1 MIHFKCIRRA
11 GWKSPGKNICIAVT
25 AFFFSTNIHALD
37 LTQTLERA
45 EQYDATLRSALADYM
60 AAEELFPQSRA
71 NLLPDITAGGF
82 YQRNDTNRENSTGTI
97 VQDID
102 SSFTTKGYDLTLNQV
117 VFNKAL
123 WDAME
128 QSEAL
133 VAQAA
138 ANYEVAKQDL
148 ILRTANAYF
157 NVLGAQDNVAF
168 TIAEKEAI
176 GRQLEQS
183 RERFNVGLI
192 AITDVR
198 ESQASYDNAVA
209 NEIVAQNTLRNN
221 IEALRVIIGD
231 PIDEL
236 VPLAEKF
243 PLLLPE
249 PADINQWQSMA
260 LDNNLSLKASRYA
273 LTAAKENYE
282 GSRAGHYPVLN
293 LRAAHTFD
301 SSDGSAF
308 GNTFGGSDNTANSL
322 AGQLAIPIYQGGGT
336 TSRTRQANAEVWSAQ
351 AFVDQFVRTTVQ
363 QVRDAYLGVEAS
375 VSSVKAFH
383 QALISAK
390 TSVEA
395 TEAGFEAG
403 TRTSVDVLLVQ
414 GRQFE
419 AERNYARSRYDYLL
433 VLLELQRATGSL
445 TREDVWQLNEW
456 LAASNKDQTRD
467 Y

>member
-1 MIHFKCIRRA
+1 MTLRNSFLIGLSA
-11 GWKSPGKNICIAVT
+11 L
-25 AFFFSTNIHALD
+25 FFSSSVQALD
-37 LTQTLERA
+37 LKQALERA

-82 YQRNDTNRENSTGTI
+82 YQRNDTSRENSTGSAIT
-97 VQDID
+97 DFD
-102 SSFTTKGYDLTLNQV
+102 SNFTTKGYDVTLNQV
-117 VFNKAL
+117 IFNKAF

-138 ANYEVAKQDL
+138 ANYEVAKQEL
-148 ILRTANAYF
+148 IIRTARAYF

-168 TIAEKEAI
+168 TRAEKEAI

-209 NEIVAQNTLRNN
+209 NEIVAMNTLRNN

-231 PIDEL
+231 PIDDL

-243 PLLLPE
+243 PLLMPE
-249 PADINQWQSMA
+249 PSDIDQWQSMA
-260 LDNNLSLKASRYA
+260 LDGNLSLKASRFA

-301 SSDGSAF
+301 TSDGSAF
-308 GNTFGGSDNTANSL
+308 GSTFGGSDNTANSL
-322 AGQLAIPIYQGGGT
+322 AAQLAIPLYQGGGT

-351 AFVDQFVRTTVQ
+351 AFVDQSIRTTVQ
-363 QVRDAYLGVEAS
+363 QIRDAYLGVEAS
-375 VSSVKAFH
+375 VSSVQAFN

-433 VLLELQRATGSL
+433 VLLELQRAAGSL
-445 TREDVWQLNEW
+445 TREDVWKINEW
-456 LAASNKDQTRD
+456 LNASGSASQPTSSPSTP
-467 Y
+467 

>member
-1 MIHFKCIRRA
+1 M
-11 GWKSPGKNICIAVT
+11 SPGKRFYIAVT
-25 AFFFSTNIHALD
+25 AFFFSTSIQALD
-37 LTQTLERA
+37 LTETLERA
-45 EQYDATLRSALADYM
+45 EKYDATLRTAMADYM
-60 AAEELFPQSRA
+60 AAEEQYPQSRA
-71 NLLPDITAGGF
+71 NLLPDITAGAF
-82 YQRNDTNRENSTGTI
+82 IQENDTKRENSTGTAI
-97 VQDID
+97 TDGS
-102 SSFTTKGYDLTLNQV
+102 SSFQSKGYDLTLNQV
-117 VFNKAL
+117 IFNKAL

-128 QSEAL
+128 QSQAL

-148 ILRTANAYF
+148 IIRTATAYF

-168 TIAEKEAI
+168 TQAEKEAI

-209 NEIVAQNTLRNN
+209 NEIVAKNTLRNN

-249 PADINQWQSMA
+249 PNDIDQWQSMA
-260 LDNNLSLKASRYA
+260 LDNNLSLKATRFG

-293 LRAAHTFD
+293 LRAARTFD
-301 SSDGSAF
+301 SADGSAF
-308 GNTFGGSDNTANSL
+308 GSTFGGSDNTADTV
-322 AGQLAIPIYQGGGT
+322 AAQLAIPIYKGGGT
-336 TSRTRQANAEVWSAQ
+336 NSRVRQANAQVWSAQ
-351 AFVDQFVRTTVQ
+351 AVVDQTIRTTVQ
-363 QVRDAYLGVEAS
+363 QARDAYLGVEAS

-433 VLLELQRATGSL
+433 VLLELQRAAGSL
-445 TREDVWQLNEW
+445 TREDVWQLNQW
-456 LAASNKDQTRD
+456 LDASGTSPASGTS

>member
-1 MIHFKCIRRA
+1 MSFRTRL
-11 GWKSPGKNICIAVT
+11 CIAIT
-25 AFFFSTNIHALD
+25 TLCFSTAIQALD
-37 LTQTLERA
+37 LKEALERA
-45 EQYDATLRSALADYM
+45 EKYDATLRQALADYM
-60 AAEELFPQSRA
+60 AAEEFYPQSRA
-71 NLLPDITAGGF
+71 LLLPDIQLGGF
-82 YQRNDTNRENSTGTI
+82 YQENDTSRENSTGGI
-97 VQDID
+97 VQDVD
-102 SSFTTKGYDLTLNQV
+102 SEFTTKGYDVTLNQV
-117 VFNKAL
+117 LFNKAF

-148 ILRTANAYF
+148 ILRTARAYF

-168 TIAEKEAI
+168 TRAEKEAI

-209 NEIVAQNTLRNN
+209 NEIVAMNTLRNN

-231 PIDEL
+231 PIEDL
-236 VPLAEKF
+236 VPLAETF

-249 PADINQWQSMA
+249 PADIEEWQRLA
-260 LDNNLSLKASRYA
+260 LDNNLSLKASRFG
-273 LTAAKENYE
+273 LTAARENYE
-282 GSRAGHYPVLN
+282 ANRAGHYPVLN

-301 SSDGSAF
+301 SADGSAL
-308 GNTFGGSDNTANSL
+308 GPAFGGSDNTANSVG
-322 AGQLAIPIYQGGGT
+322 AQLNIPIYQGGGVS
-336 TSRTRQANAEVWSAQ
+336 SRVRQANAEVWSAQ
-351 AFVDQFVRTTVQ
+351 ALVDQAVRTTVQ

-433 VLLELQRATGSL
+433 VLLELQRAAGSL
-445 TREDVWQLNEW
+445 TREDVWQINQW
-456 LAASNKDQTRD
+456 LDKAGTGS
-467 Y
+467 

>member
-1 MIHFKCIRRA
+1 MSIRISFA
-11 GWKSPGKNICIAVT
+11 IGAIALL
-25 AFFFSTNIHALD
+25 FSSCIHALD
-37 LTQTLERA
+37 LKEALERA

-60 AAEELFPQSRA
+60 AAEELYPQSRA
-71 NLLPDITAGGF
+71 SLLPDIRAGGF
-82 YQRNDTNRENSTGTI
+82 YRRSDTSRENSTGTI
-97 VQDID
+97 PDVD
-102 SSFTTKGYDLTLNQV
+102 SNFTNKGYDLSLNQV
-117 VFNKAL
+117 LFNKAL

-138 ANYEVAKQDL
+138 AVYEAAKQDL
-148 ILRTANAYF
+148 IIRTAQAYF

-168 TIAEKEAI
+168 TQAEKEAI

-183 RERFNVGLI
+183 QERFNVGLI

-209 NEIVAQNTLRNN
+209 NEIVARNTLRNN

-231 PIDEL
+231 PVDDL
-236 VPLAEKF
+236 VPLAESF

-249 PADINQWQSMA
+249 PSDINEWQSTA
-260 LDNNLSLKASRYA
+260 LKNNLNIKAAKYA

-282 GSRAGHYPVLN
+282 ASLAGHYPTLN
-293 LRAAHTFD
+293 LRAAHAFD
-301 SSDGSAF
+301 SSDGNSF
-308 GNTFGGSDNTANSL
+308 GSTFGGADTTDSNIEGRL
-322 AGQLAIPIYQGGGT
+322 EIPIYQGGSVN
-336 TSRTRQANAEVWSAQ
+336 SRTRQANAEVWSAQ
-351 AFVDQFVRTTVQ
+351 ASVDQAVRTTVQ
-363 QVRDAYLGVEAS
+363 QLRDAYLGVQAS
-375 VSSVKAFH
+375 VSSVKAFN

-433 VLLELQRATGSL
+433 VLLQLQRAAGSL
-445 TREDVWQLNEW
+445 KREDVWKMNEW
-456 LAASNKDQTRD
+456 LEKGSSTPTRE

>member
-1 MIHFKCIRRA
+1 MSLRISFSIGA
-11 GWKSPGKNICIAVT
+11 IALI
-25 AFFFSTNIHALD
+25 FSSGIHALD
-37 LTQTLERA
+37 LKEVLERA

-60 AAEELFPQSRA
+60 ATEELYPQSRA
-71 NLLPDITAGGF
+71 NLLPDLSVGGF
-82 YQRNDTNRENSTGTI
+82 YQRNDTTRENSSSTTI
-97 VQDID
+97 PDVD
-102 SSFTTKGYDLTLNQV
+102 SNFTNKGYDLTLNQV
-117 VFNKAL
+117 VFNKSL

-138 ANYEVAKQDL
+138 ASYEVAKQEL
-148 ILRTANAYF
+148 IIRTAQAYF

-168 TIAEKEAI
+168 TKAEKEAI

-183 RERFNVGLI
+183 QERFNVGLI

-209 NEIVAQNTLRNN
+209 NEIVARNTLRNN

-249 PADINQWQSMA
+249 PNDISQWQDMA
-260 LDNNLSLKASRYA
+260 LEGNLSLKASRFA

-282 GSRAGHYPVLN
+282 SSRAGHYPVLN
-293 LRAAHTFD
+293 LQAAHNYDTA
-301 SSDGSAF
+301 DGNSL
-308 GNTFGGSDNTANSL
+308 GFGGADNTANTL
-322 AGQLAIPIYQGGGT
+322 GAQLAIPIYQGGGT
-336 TSRTRQANAEVWSAQ
+336 SSRTRQANAEVWSAQ
-351 AFVDQFVRTTVQ
+351 AAVDQAIRTTIQ
-363 QVRDAYLGVEAS
+363 QLRDAYLGVEAS
-375 VSSVKAFH
+375 VSSVQAFY

-414 GRQFE
+414 GRQYE

-433 VLLELQRATGSL
+433 VLLQLQRAAGSL
-445 TREDVWQLNEW
+445 TREDVWKINEW
-456 LAASNKDQTRD
+456 LDKNSTDPTRT

>member
-1 MIHFKCIRRA
+1 M
-11 GWKSPGKNICIAVT
+11 SPGKCFIIAVT
-25 AFFFSTNIHALD
+25 AACFSAGVHALD
-37 LTQTLERA
+37 LKEALERA

-82 YQRNDTNRENSTGTI
+82 YQRNDTSRENSAAGGLP
-97 VQDID
+97 DND
-102 SSFTTKGYDLTLNQV
+102 ANFTNKGYDLTLNQV

-148 ILRTANAYF
+148 IIRTASAYF

-168 TIAEKEAI
+168 TRAEKEAI

-209 NEIVAQNTLRNN
+209 NEIVAKNTLRNN

-231 PIDEL
+231 PIDDL

-249 PADINQWQSMA
+249 PADIDQWQSSA
-260 LDNNLSLKASRYA
+260 LDNNISLKASRFG

-282 GSRAGHYPVLN
+282 ANRAGHYPILN

-301 SSDGSAF
+301 AADGSAL
-308 GNTFGGSDNTANSL
+308 GPTFGGSDNTANSV
-322 AGQLAIPIYQGGGT
+322 AAQLNIPIYTGGGT
-336 TSRTRQANAEVWSAQ
+336 SSRVRQANAEVWSAQ
-351 AFVDQFVRTTVQ
+351 AIVDQSIRTTVQ
-363 QVRDAYLGVEAS
+363 QIRDAYLGVEAS
-375 VSSVKAFH
+375 VSSVQAFY
-383 QALISAK
+383 QALVSAK

-433 VLLELQRATGSL
+433 VLLELQRAAGSL
-445 TREDVWQLNEW
+445 TREDVWQINQW
-456 LAASNKDQTRD
+456 LEPQGTGN
-467 Y
+467 

>member
-1 MIHFKCIRRA
+1 MSLRIRLA
-11 GWKSPGKNICIAVT
+11 IGLMTLLVSPNIQ
-25 AFFFSTNIHALD
+25 ALD
-37 LTQTLERA
+37 LKEALERA
-45 EQYDATLRSALADYM
+45 EKYDAALRIAMSDYM
-60 AAEELFPQSRA
+60 AAEQAYPQSRA
-71 NLLPDITAGGF
+71 NLLPDLTASGF
-82 YQRNDTNRENSTGTI
+82 YQRNDTKRENSTGTAI
-97 VQDID
+97 TDVD
-102 SSFTTKGYDLTLNQV
+102 SNFTTKGYDVTLNQV
-117 VFNKAL
+117 IFNKTF

-128 QSEAL
+128 QSKAL

-148 ILRTANAYF
+148 ILRTASAYF

-168 TIAEKEAI
+168 TRAEKEAI

-209 NEIVAQNTLRNN
+209 NEIVAKNTLRNN

-231 PIDEL
+231 PIDDL
-236 VPLAEKF
+236 APLAEKF

-249 PADINQWQSMA
+249 PADIDEWQSMA
-260 LDNNLSLKASRYA
+260 LDGNLSLKASRFA

-282 GSRAGHYPVLN
+282 ANRGGHYPVLN
-293 LRAAHTFD
+293 LSAAHQYN

-308 GNTFGGSDNTANSL
+308 GDAFGGSDNTDNTIGA
-322 AGQLAIPIYQGGGT
+322 QLSIPIYQGGGV
-336 TSRTRQANAEVWSAQ
+336 SARVREANAQVWSEQ
-351 AFVDQFVRTTVQ
+351 AGVDQAIRTTVQ

-375 VSSVKAFH
+375 VSSVKAFN

-433 VLLELQRATGSL
+433 VLLELQRAAGSL
-445 TREDVWQLNEW
+445 TREDVWQINQW
-456 LAASNKDQTRD
+456 LDASATGSKPTSSP
-467 Y
+467 

>member
-1 MIHFKCIRRA
+1 M
-11 GWKSPGKNICIAVT
+11 SPGKSFCIAVT
-25 AFFFSTNIHALD
+25 AFFFSSSIHALD
-37 LTQTLERA
+37 LKQTLERA
-45 EQYDATLRSALADYM
+45 EQYDATLRAALANYM
-60 AAEELFPQSRA
+60 AAEEAYPQSRA
-71 NLLPDITAGGF
+71 NLLPDITAGAF
-82 YQRNDTNRENSTGTI
+82 IQENDTKRENSTGTAI
-97 VQDID
+97 TDGS
-102 SSFTTKGYDLTLNQV
+102 SSFQSKGYDLTLNQV

-128 QSEAL
+128 QSQAL

-148 ILRTANAYF
+148 IIRTATAYF

-168 TIAEKEAI
+168 TQAEKEAI

-209 NEIVAQNTLRNN
+209 NEIVAKNTLRNN

-249 PADINQWQSMA
+249 PSDINQWQSMA
-260 LDNNLSLKASRYA
+260 LDNNLSLKATRFG

-293 LRAAHTFD
+293 LRAARTFD
-301 SSDGSAF
+301 SADGSAF
-308 GNTFGGSDNTANSL
+308 GSTFGGSDNTADTV
-322 AGQLAIPIYQGGGT
+322 AAQLAIPIYKGGGT
-336 TSRTRQANAEVWSAQ
+336 NSRVRQANAQVWSAQ
-351 AFVDQFVRTTVQ
+351 AVVDQTIRTTVQ
-363 QVRDAYLGVEAS
+363 QARDAYLGVEAS

-433 VLLELQRATGSL
+433 VLLELQRAAGSL
-445 TREDVWQLNEW
+445 TREDVWQLNQW
-456 LAASNKDQTRD
+456 LDASGTSPASGTS

>member
-1 MIHFKCIRRA
+1 MSLRISFSIGA
-11 GWKSPGKNICIAVT
+11 IALI
-25 AFFFSTNIHALD
+25 FSSGIHALD
-37 LTQTLERA
+37 LKEALERA
-45 EQYDATLRSALADYM
+45 EQYDATLRGALADYM
-60 AAEELFPQSRA
+60 AVEELYPQSRA
-71 NLLPDITAGGF
+71 NLLPDLTASGF
-82 YQRNDTNRENSTGTI
+82 YQRNDTSRENSTGGVIGNVDASYTN
-97 VQDID
+97 
-102 SSFTTKGYDLTLNQV
+102 KGYDVTLNQV
-117 VFNKAL
+117 LFNKAF

-138 ANYEVAKQDL
+138 ASYEVAKQEL
-148 ILRTANAYF
+148 IIRTAQAYF

-168 TIAEKEAI
+168 TKAEKEAI

-183 RERFNVGLI
+183 QERFNVGLI

-209 NEIVAQNTLRNN
+209 NEIVARNTLRNN

-249 PADINQWQSMA
+249 PNDISQWQDMA
-260 LDNNLSLKASRYA
+260 LEGNLSLKASRFA

-282 GSRAGHYPVLN
+282 SSRAGHYPVLN
-293 LRAAHTFD
+293 LQAAHNYDTA
-301 SSDGSAF
+301 DGNSL
-308 GNTFGGSDNTANSL
+308 GFGGADNTANTL
-322 AGQLAIPIYQGGGT
+322 GAQLAIPIYQGGGT
-336 TSRTRQANAEVWSAQ
+336 SSRTRQANAEVWSAQ
-351 AFVDQFVRTTVQ
+351 AAVDQAIRTTIQ
-363 QVRDAYLGVEAS
+363 QLRDAYLGVEAS
-375 VSSVKAFH
+375 VSSVQAFY

-414 GRQFE
+414 GRQYE

-433 VLLELQRATGSL
+433 VLLQLQRAAGSL
-445 TREDVWQLNEW
+445 TREDVWKINEW
-456 LAASNKDQTRD
+456 LDKNSTDPTRT

>member
-1 MIHFKCIRRA
+1 MSLRISFSIGA
-11 GWKSPGKNICIAVT
+11 IALV
-25 AFFFSTNIHALD
+25 FSSGIHALD
-37 LTQTLERA
+37 LKEALERA
-45 EQYDATLRSALADYM
+45 EQYDATLRAALADYM
-60 AAEELFPQSRA
+60 AAEELYPQSRA
-71 NLLPDITAGGF
+71 NLLPDLQANAFTSRSDIEIK
-82 YQRNDTNRENSTGTI
+82 RPNDTTST
-97 VQDID
+97 DFD
-102 SSFTTKGYDLTLNQV
+102 SDGYNLALNQV
-117 VFNKAL
+117 VFNKSL

-138 ANYEVAKQDL
+138 ASYEVAKQDL
-148 ILRTANAYF
+148 IIRTAQAYF

-168 TIAEKEAI
+168 TKAEKEAI

-183 RERFNVGLI
+183 QERFNVGLI

-209 NEIVAQNTLRNN
+209 NEIVARNTLRNN

-231 PIDEL
+231 PIGDL

-249 PADINQWQSMA
+249 PNDINQWQNMA
-260 LDNNLSLKASRYA
+260 LEGNLNLKASRYA

-282 GSRAGHYPVLN
+282 SSRAGHYPTVN
-293 LRAAHTFD
+293 FSASHDFD
-301 SSDGSAF
+301 
-308 GNTFGGSDNTANSL
+308 TSDNSVIGAITGTPDSRDTTSNDLRLTLSL
-322 AGQLAIPIYQGGGT
+322 PIYQGGGT

-351 AFVDQFVRTTVQ
+351 AQVDQAIRTTIQ
-363 QVRDAYLGVEAS
+363 QLRDAYLGVEAS
-375 VSSVKAFH
+375 VSSVQAFY

-414 GRQFE
+414 GRQYE

-433 VLLELQRATGSL
+433 VLLQLQRAAGSL
-445 TREDVWQLNEW
+445 TREDVWKINEW
-456 LAASNKDQTRD
+456 LETTGTGN
-467 Y
+467 

>member
-1 MIHFKCIRRA
+1 MSLRTGF
-11 GWKSPGKNICIAVT
+11 CIALST
-25 AFFFSTNIHALD
+25 LCFSTSLQALD
-37 LTQTLERA
+37 LKEALERA
-45 EQYDATLRSALADYM
+45 EKYDATLRTAMADYM

-71 NLLPDITAGGF
+71 NLLPDIQLGGF
-82 YQRNDTNRENSTGTI
+82 YQRNDTRRENSTGGI
-97 VQDID
+97 QDVD
-102 SSFTTKGYDLTLNQV
+102 SNFTTKGYDVTLNQV
-117 VFNKAL
+117 LFNKAF

-148 ILRTANAYF
+148 IIRTATAYF

-168 TIAEKEAI
+168 TRAEKEAI
-176 GRQLEQS
+176 GRQLDQS

-209 NEIVAQNTLRNN
+209 NEIVAKNTLRNN

-231 PIDEL
+231 PIGDL
-236 VPLAEKF
+236 APLAETF

-249 PADINQWQSMA
+249 PADIDEWQRQA
-260 LDNNLSLKASRYA
+260 LDNNLSLKASRFG

-282 GSRAGHYPVLN
+282 ANRADRYPVLN

-301 SSDGSAF
+301 SADGSAL
-308 GNTFGGSDNTANSL
+308 GPLFGGSDNTANSL
-322 AGQLAIPIYQGGGT
+322 AAQLNIPIYTGGGIS
-336 TSRTRQANAEVWSAQ
+336 SRVRQANADVWSAQ
-351 AFVDQFVRTTVQ
+351 AIVDQSVRTTVQ

-433 VLLELQRATGSL
+433 VLLELQRAAGSL
-445 TREDVWQLNEW
+445 TREDVWQINQW
-456 LAASNKDQTRD
+456 LDASAVYGKPTSSPSSP
-467 Y
+467 

>member
-1 MIHFKCIRRA
+1 M
-11 GWKSPGKNICIAVT
+11 SLGKRFCIAVT
-25 AFFFSTNIHALD
+25 VFIYSTGIQALD
-37 LTQTLERA
+37 LKEALERA
-45 EQYDATLRSALADYM
+45 EKYDATLRSAMADYM
-60 AAEELFPQSRA
+60 SAEELYPQSRA
-71 NLLPDITAGGF
+71 NLLPDLTASGF
-82 YQRNDTNRENSTGTI
+82 YQRNDTSRENSTGAI
-97 VQDID
+97 GNVD
-102 SSFTTKGYDLTLNQV
+102 SNFTTKGYDVTLNQV
-117 VFNKAL
+117 LFNKAF
-123 WDAME
+123 WDSME

-148 ILRTANAYF
+148 ILRTARAYF

-168 TIAEKEAI
+168 TKAEKEAI

-209 NEIVAQNTLRNN
+209 NEIVARNTLRNN

-231 PIDEL
+231 PIEDL

-249 PADINQWQSMA
+249 PSDINQWQDMA
-260 LDNNLSLKASRYA
+260 MEGNLSLKASRFA

-282 GSRAGHYPVLN
+282 ASRAGHYPVLN
-293 LRAAHTFD
+293 LQAANTYD
-301 SSDGSAF
+301 TSDGSPF
-308 GNTFGGSDNTANSL
+308 GSTFGGADNTANTL
-322 AGQLAIPIYQGGGT
+322 TGQLSIPIYQGGGT
-336 TSRTRQANAEVWSAQ
+336 SSRSRQANAQVWSAQ
-351 AFVDQFVRTTVQ
+351 ALVDQAIRTTVQ
-363 QVRDAYLGVEAS
+363 QVRDAYLGVESS
-375 VSSVKAFH
+375 VSSVQAFY

-433 VLLELQRATGSL
+433 VLLELQRAAGSL
-445 TREDVWQLNEW
+445 TREDVWQINEW
-456 LAASNKDQTRD
+456 LERSSTDPTRT

>member
-1 MIHFKCIRRA
+1 MSLRIIFSIGA
-11 GWKSPGKNICIAVT
+11 IAL
-25 AFFFSTNIHALD
+25 FFSSGVQALD
-37 LTQTLERA
+37 LKEALERA
-45 EQYDATLRSALADYM
+45 EQYDATLRGALAASQ
-60 AAEELFPQSRA
+60 AAAALYPQSRA
-71 NLLPDITAGGF
+71 NLLPDINANAFTARSGIEIERPSQSQSI
-82 YQRNDTNRENSTGTI
+82 YYDT
-97 VQDID
+97 D
-102 SSFTTKGYDLTLNQV
+102 GYNLTLNQV
-117 VFNKAL
+117 VFNKAF

-133 VAQAA
+133 IAQAA
-138 ANYEVAKQDL
+138 ASYEAAKQDL
-148 ILRTANAYF
+148 IIRTAQAYF

-168 TIAEKEAI
+168 TKAEKEAI

-209 NEIVAQNTLRNN
+209 NEIVARNTLRNN

-231 PIDEL
+231 PVDDL
-236 VPLAEKF
+236 APLAEKF

-249 PADINQWQSMA
+249 PSDIDQWQDMA
-260 LDNNLSLKASRYA
+260 LEGNLNLKSARYG
-273 LTAAKENYE
+273 LNAAKENYE
-282 GSRAGHYPVLN
+282 GSRAGHYPTVN
-293 LRAAHTFD
+293 LSGSHDFD
-301 SSDGSAF
+301 SSDDSIF
-308 GNTFGGSDNTANSL
+308 GAISGTPDARDTTTNDLRVTLSL
-322 AGQLAIPIYQGGGT
+322 PIYQGGGVS
-336 TSRTRQANAEVWSAQ
+336 SRVRQANAEVWSSQ
-351 AFVDQFVRTTVQ
+351 ALVDQAIRTTVQ

-375 VSSVKAFH
+375 VSSVQAFN

-414 GRQFE
+414 GRQYE

-445 TREDVWQLNEW
+445 TREDIWKMNEW
-456 LAASNKDQTRD
+456 LEKNSTEPTRK